1 MGRAFEYRKA
11 TKLKRRGHMAK
22 TFTRLGKQ
30 IAIAVKAGGP
40 EPENNP
46 TLRSII
52 ATCKRENMPK
62 DNIERAIKNAM
73 GKDQSEYKEVTYE
86 GYGPHGI
93 AVFVD
98 TLTDNTTRTVAD
110 VRSIFNKFNGTLG
123 TTGSLSYLFDHKCV
137 FTFKSKEG
145 VDMDELILELIDFN
159 VEDEY
164 DVDEEE
170 DTITIYGDDVKSY
183 AQIQK
188 FLEEQGFE
196 DIGGEFTYVPNDLKD
211 ISAEERATI
220 DKMVE
225 KLEDFDDVQN
235 VYTNMRPEEI
245 PAED

>member
-1 MGRAFEYRKA
+1 
-11 TKLKRRGHMAK
+11 MAK

-30 IAIAVKAGGP
+30 IAIAVKADGP

-46 TLRSII
+46 SLRSII

-98 TLTDNTTRTVAD
+98 TLTDNTTRTVGD
-110 VRSIFNKFNGTLG
+110 VRSVFNKFNGTLG

-137 FTFKSKEG
+137 FTFKKKDG
-145 VDMDELILELIDFN
+145 VDMEELILELIDFN
-159 VEDEY
+159 VEDEF
-164 DVDEEE
+164 DEDDEEG
-170 DTITIYGDDVKSY
+170 TITIYGDDVKAY

-211 ISAEERATI
+211 LDAEQRATI
-220 DKMVE
+220 NKMVE
-225 KLEDFDDVQN
+225 RLEEFDDVQN
-235 VYTNMRPEEI
+235 VYTNMKPEE
-245 PAED
+245 AE